1 MLKTLVS
8 GPWPGSSGL
17 IGCERSIVGDQ
28 IPPRNEAQR
37 LGGVVGK
44 VTNGL
49 LLLYEAGNPMDQP
62 ITYPVTTPQW
72 LRDTGKIIEQV
83 VLGQICAMQL
93 R

>member
-1 MLKTLVS
+1 M
-8 GPWPGSSGL
+8 
-17 IGCERSIVGDQ
+17 GDQ

-37 LGGVVGK
+37 LGGVVAK

-49 LLLYEAGNPMDQP
+49 LPLYEAGNPMDQP

>member
-1 MLKTLVS
+1 M
-8 GPWPGSSGL
+8 
-17 IGCERSIVGDQ
+17 GDQ

-72 LRDTGKIIEQV
+72 LRDTGKIITSGIGPDMCHATSV
-83 VLGQICAMQL
+83 